1 MSKIGRAAH
10 EGARKNIKS
19 LTADTTLTQGD
30 SGKTLLLDSTS
41 ALAVTLPELSTV
53 QTGTFYRF
61 VVITANDN
69 AYTITTGDTADAG
82 GDDFVGS
89 VIYGETLAAV
99 TAADDGSDNIGF
111 LVPATN
117 DCKITL
123 DANLADGGGNVGT
136 WIECVKISNDAWLL
150 DGVIISADANGTGAQ
165 VFSDPT

>member
-10 EGARKNIKS
+10 EGAIKNIKS
-19 LTADTTLTQGD
+19 LTAATTLTQGD

-41 ALAVTLPELSTV
+41 ALAITLPELSTV

-61 VVITANDN
+61 VVVTANN
-69 AYTITTGDTADAG
+69 AAYTITTGDTADAG

-89 VIYGETLAAV
+89 VIYGETLAAI
-99 TAADDGSDNIGF
+99 TNGAGTDNLGF
-111 LVPATN
+111 LVPAAN
-117 DCKITL
+117 DCRITL
-123 DANLADGGGNVGT
+123 DANLDDSGGNVGT

-150 DGVIISADANGTGAQ
+150 DGVIITADEDGTGAA

>member
-10 EGARKNIKS
+10 EGARKNIKTLDAS
-19 LTADTTLTQGD
+19 ATLTQGD
-30 SGKTLLLDSTS
+30 SGKTLLLNSTS

-61 VVITANDN
+61 VVIAANNN
-69 AYTITTGDTADAG
+69 AYTITTGDTADSG

-89 VIYGETLAAV
+89 VIYG
-99 TAADDGSDNIGF
+99 DI

-117 DCKITL
+117 DCRITL
-123 DANLADGGGNVGT
+123 DANLDHSGGNIGT

-150 DGVIISADANGTGAQ
+150 DGIIITADDNGNGSA
-165 VFSDPT
+165 VFTDPT